1 MILRNLP
8 GIFAAKID
16 VVVKLVPEGQCREKW
31 TGEVGNRRHVQ
42 APYCS
47 VYCVYYETKAENESD
62 EPSKVR
68 IQKTECERRHHNKR
82 SFMSI
87 FETRRWVSRNSYRG
101 WKGRNQLRIM
111 RGVTKLRCV
120 PVQFRSFPFGSF
132 SLNKNVVLV
141 RG

>member
-47 VYCVYYETKAENESD
+47 VYCVSYETKAENESD
-62 EPSKVR
+62 EPSKVG
-68 IQKTECERRHHNKR
+68 IQKTECERRHHDKR
-82 SFMSI
+82 SLVSI
-87 FETRRWVSRNSYRG
+87 FETRRWVGRNNYR
-101 WKGRNQLRIM
+101 GRNQLRIL
-111 RGVTKLRCV
+111 RGAAKPRCV
-120 PVQFRSFPFGSF
+120 PVQFRSFSFGSF
-132 SLNKNVVLV
+132 SLHKNVVLV